1 MFLNKITTFTFF
13 LQLPKINLTVVPLLL
28 FGSGKKL
35 SKIWLC
41 PLKDNMKNDDRKYVS
56 AVVLY
61 QSNRRQRRR
70 DDCELFY
77 KQLGG
82 DK

>member
-1 MFLNKITTFTFF
+1 MFLKKITTFTTFF
-13 LQLPKINLTVVPLLL
+13 VAAKKYLAIVPLLL

-56 AVVLY
+56 VVVLY

-70 DDCELFY
+70 DYCEIFH
-77 KQLGG
+77 KKLGG